1 MCIKLIE
8 KNIKDR
14 QKKLQKRNDK
24 MENWA
29 NITLKHNAWW
39 KEVMT
44 PDDYDKER
52 DYYFSNFDTLVVNG
66 KYVPLWKQK
75 EK

>member
-14 QKKLQKRNDK
+14 QKKLQERNDK
-24 MENWA
+24 MEELA
-29 NITLKHNAWW
+29 TPTMIHNPWW
-39 KEVMT
+39 RQGMT
-44 PDDYDKER
+44 PEEYDKER
-52 DYYFSNFDTLVVNG
+52 EYYFSNFDTLVVNG

-75 EK
+75 AE

>member
-1 MCIKLIE
+1 MLIE

-14 QKKLQKRNDK
+14 QKKLQERNDK
-24 MENWA
+24 MEEWA
-29 NITLKHNAWW
+29 TPTMIHNPWW
-39 KEVMT
+39 RQGMT
-44 PDDYDKER
+44 PEEYDKER
-52 DYYFSNFDTLVVNG
+52 EYYFSNFDTLVVNG

>member
-1 MCIKLIE
+1 MLIE

-14 QKKLQKRNDK
+14 QKKLQERNDK
-24 MENWA
+24 MEEWA
-29 NITLKHNAWW
+29 TPTLKEAPWW
-39 KEVMT
+39 RQGMT
-44 PDDYDKER
+44 IEEYDIER
-52 DYYFSNFDTLVVNG
+52 DYYGEHFGDLVVNG